1 LDSDN
6 DGLIVIENV
15 VSGTATATLTGTGNG
30 AYHLDVIQFHPNGDT
45 TYTYAGTITTGAIQ
59 TLNFNL
65 NPANPNNL
73 TPTVDSTGEIYLT
86 QAINLATETAVKI
99 NAASGRARTKN
110 LLLAQN
116 QDIKKIIQ
124 SAKQNIS
131 NPSTSLKYIQEAIL
145 KLHRLRRDINTG
157 DNDLQLASSDAVK
170 IRKLTN
176 DSIERL
182 QSAFNIVSARA
193 SRNYPTRQISDLAN
207 LASKAQT
214 KTDQKA
220 ATATKGLFTAA
231 SAAQLGENDNLQ
243 AGLSGTPNQ
252 AAYIN
257 YISSRL
263 YFDEA
268 QEAMR

>member
-1 LDSDN
+1 M
-6 DGLIVIENV
+6 IENV
-15 VSGTATATLTGTGNG
+15 TSGTATATLTGTGNG
-30 AYHLDVIQFHPNGDT
+30 AYHLDVLQFHPNGDT
-45 TYTYAGTITTGAIQ
+45 TYTYAGTITTGSVQ

-65 NPANPNNL
+65 NHANPNNL

-86 QAINLATETAVKI
+86 QAINLATETADKI

-124 SAKQNIS
+124 SAKQNIA
-131 NPSTSLKYIQEAIL
+131 NPVKSLKFIQEAIL

-157 DNDLQLASSDAVK
+157 DNNLQLGSTDAVK
-170 IRKLTN
+170 IRKLTA
-176 DSIERL
+176 DSVERL
-182 QSAFNIVSARA
+182 QSAFNIVAARA
-193 SRNYPTRQISDLAN
+193 SKNYPARQITALAN
-207 LASKAQT
+207 LAAKNQT

-220 ATATKGLFTAA
+220 AKAVKGLFTAA
-231 SAAQLGENDNLQ
+231 SAAQAGQNDIQ
-243 AGLSGTPNQ
+243 EAGKSGTPNQ

-263 YFDEA
+263 YFE
-268 QEAMR
+268 EAMEIMK